1 MIYANATLIT
11 HLINL
16 YYELASRVGVDIQE
30 MYIIPQLKQFFA
42 TFHSFY
48 QNHKDEDTQ
57 SLYKSILLN
66 IKKQSIFKK
75 QKLDASLSFYSFELL
90 SLLRGMLYSFNSH
103 IESDIPQT
111 ISPVKLV
118 VMSFVYMIGQ
128 PFLNQ
133 RITNRIWQRIVLI
146 HGVTNV

>member
-11 HLINL
+11 HIINL

-42 TFHSFY
+42 AFHSFY

-90 SLLRGMLYSFNSH
+90 SLLRGMIHSVDSH

-111 ISPVKLV
+111 VSSVK
-118 VMSFVYMIGQ
+118 FVLL
-128 PFLNQ
+128 FLIHIIDQLSLSQ
-133 RITNRIWQRIVLI
+133 RITNPI
-146 HGVTNV
+146 

>member
-11 HLINL
+11 HIINL

-48 QNHKDEDTQ
+48 QNHKDEDAQ

-90 SLLRGMLYSFNSH
+90 SLLRGMIHSLDSH
-103 IESDIPQT
+103 VESDIPQT
-111 ISPVKLV
+111 VSSVKLV
-118 VMSFVYMIGQ
+118 VAFLVHIIDRLS
-128 PFLNQ
+128 LNQ
-133 RITNRIWQRIVLI
+133 RITNPI
-146 HGVTNV
+146 

>member
-11 HLINL
+11 HIINL

-90 SLLRGMLYSFNSH
+90 SLLRGMIHSLDSH
-103 IESDIPQT
+103 VESDIPQT
-111 ISPVKLV
+111 VSSVKLV
-118 VMSFVYMIGQ
+118 VAFLVHIIDRLS
-128 PFLNQ
+128 LNQ
-133 RITNRIWQRIVLI
+133 RITNPI
-146 HGVTNV
+146 